1 MPKARTVKH
10 QRKVVLDVNLVPKDP
25 FFQTV
30 LGRSLKWALSVG
42 RYIVIFTELVVIVS
56 FATRFTLDRQV
67 TDLNAS
73 INQKRMVIESY
84 GDLEER
90 FLFVQQQIADYQQLK
105 TESNLVEIFPLL
117 NETIPTN
124 VILDTLTINP
134 NEVVFSG
141 SALSQTALNVLVNNV
156 QLSPYFSDASIGK
169 IESRGSNTQ
178 GLNFDLKANIV
189 DLKDKK

>member
-1 MPKARTVKH
+1 MPKAKTVKH

-25 FFQTV
+25 FFQTI
-30 LGRSLKWALSVG
+30 LGRSLKWALSIG

-105 TESNLVEIFPLL
+105 TESNLAEVFPLL
-117 NETIPTN
+117 NETIPSN
-124 VILDTLTINP
+124 VVLDTLTINP
-134 NEVVFSG
+134 GEVVFTG
-141 SALSQTALNVLVNNV
+141 SAYSQTALNILVNNV

-169 IESRGSNTQ
+169 IESTGANSQ
-178 GLNFDLKANIV
+178 SLNFDLKAKIV
-189 DLKDKK
+189 EIKDKN